1 MQKQTAFLV
10 HLLTASGAAF
20 ALLATLAAS
29 NSDWTALFFWLL
41 AAQFVDGIDGPIARK
56 MKVTQILPHWSGNSL
71 DFVIDYATYV
81 FIPAFA
87 FMKAGL
93 MPEPYALIAA
103 AIIVVTG
110 GLYFANDQMKCPSN
124 AFRGFP
130 AVWNGVLFYY
140 FLFTPSPLVGFIIIV
155 LLAAG
160 QFVPVE
166 FVHPVRVKALRPLT
180 LVIVAIWS
188 VFACIVVFNNM
199 VPTSID
205 RIVLAISGLYLFAIG
220 PLLHFRRIRPQS

>member
-29 NSDWTALFFWLL
+29 NGDWTALFFWLL

-56 MKVTQILPHWSGNSL
+56 MHVSTVLPHWSGNSL

-87 FMKAGL
+87 FVKADL
-93 MPEPYALIAA
+93 MPEPYGLVAA
-103 AIIVVTG
+103 AIIVVSG
-110 GLYFANDQMKCPSN
+110 GLYFANDQMKAPSN

-140 FLFTPSPLVGFIIIV
+140 FIFTPDPVTGFIVLV

-160 QFVPVE
+160 QFIPIE
-166 FVHPVRVKALRPLT
+166 FVHPVRVKSLRPLT
-180 LVIVAIWS
+180 LTFVAVWS
-188 VFACIVVFNNM
+188 VFACHVVFNNM
-199 VPTSID
+199 VPTSMD
-205 RIVLAISGLYLFAIG
+205 RIALAISGLYLFAIG
-220 PLLHFRRIRPQS
+220 PLLHFRRIRPQG